1 MAATAASASTGIE
14 RRFRFGERGTTLRT
28 EVLGGVSTFLTMSY
42 ILFVNPAIL
51 SAAKVPAAGVAVATA
66 LVAAAMT
73 AIMGLAA
80 NMPFALAP
88 GLGINAVVA
97 FDIVLA
103 QGHPWPV
110 AMACIVLE
118 GLLALVLVVAGL
130 REAVVNAV
138 PDSLKLSIGVG
149 IGLFITLVGLRQGGI
164 VVNAGRAA
172 GSLPSGAGMGL
183 FTPLGGWRRGGR
195 LANAPGPGLALGAH
209 SAGPPLIALAGIL
222 VAAAMVVRGVRG
234 ALLIG
239 IVVSV
244 VLGLIFGVLD
254 APTKIAEWPGSAG
267 VETIGDALKPSS
279 FQGALTLAL
288 VPTIF
293 ALFMTDFFDTVGTAM
308 AVGTAGGL
316 VDRAGRLPG
325 LKRVLLVDSAAAAVG
340 GAMGTSSVTT
350 YVESGAGVS
359 EGARAGLA
367 SLVTAGLFLL
377 AVPFVPLMALA
388 GQQVPYVDKTFI
400 SPAVAPALVLVGYL
414 MMRLVAAI
422 DWGDPVH
429 ALPAFLIIAGVPL
442 TFSISA
448 GIGFG
453 VIGYVVVMAV
463 TGRAREVHAVMWV
476 LVPLFLAFFADD
488 WLSAHVF

>member
-1 MAATAASASTGIE
+1 MAATAGTAPVALE
-14 RRFRFGERGTTLRT
+14 RRFRFAERGTSLRM
-28 EVLGGVSTFLTMSY
+28 EALGGLSTFLTMSY

-51 SAAKVPAAGVAVATA
+51 SAAKVPIAGVAVATA
-66 LVAAAMT
+66 LASAIACVA
-73 AIMGLAA
+73 MGLLA
-80 NMPFALAP
+80 NLPFALAP

-103 QGHPWPV
+103 QGYPWPV

-118 GLLALVLVVAGL
+118 GLIALVLVIAGM

-164 VVNAGRAA
+164 VVNDPATGI
-172 GSLPSGAGMGL
+172 
-183 FTPLGGWRRGGR
+183 
-195 LANAPGPGLALGAH
+195 ALGDL

-222 VAAAMVVRGVRG
+222 VAAALVARKVRG
-234 ALLIG
+234 ALLAG
-239 IVVSV
+239 IATSL

-254 APTKIAEWPGSAG
+254 PPDKIADWPGSEG
-267 VETIGDALKPSS
+267 FSTIGDALKPSNL
-279 FQGALTLAL
+279 GDALTLAL

-325 LKRVLLVDSAAAAVG
+325 LRRLLLVDSASAALG

-359 EGARAGLA
+359 DGARTGFA
-367 SLVTAGLFLL
+367 SLVTGGLFLL
-377 AVPFVPLMALA
+377 AVPFVPLMAVV

-414 MMRLVAAI
+414 MMRLVGAI
-422 DWGDPVH
+422 DWADPVH
-429 ALPAFLIIAGVPL
+429 ALPAFFIIAGVPL

-448 GIGFG
+448 GIGLG
-453 VIGYVVVMAV
+453 VIAYVLVMAV
-463 TGRAREVHAVMWV
+463 TGRARDVHPVMWV